1 MNLTDSSGWLEYFT
15 DGKCAK
21 HYAPVIENNE
31 DLIVSTLNLYEV
43 FKKILKE
50 KNEDLA
56 KEAIGIMIQSQV
68 IEVDISIAL
77 SAAKLNAI

>member
-1 MNLTDSSGWLEYFT
+1 VNLTDSSGWLEYFT